1 MILSVPSA
9 TIIGLLLQVAPYRLD
24 EAPRLHVEE
33 IDASA
38 HNYEITLGGT
48 LDGFNT
54 AEYLETY
61 SACRRVQSKFEPN
74 RYLVI
79 ENIGETDVVNPRIV
93 VSGRNDWFSVDSILA
108 GIVGPKM
115 TDAEKAMAVWQFT
128 ADHQVQCH
136 ENNRRVGPPH
146 PEPDSHPSRNTFS
159 ERANPV
165 KAANCYYCSG
175 CSLAAANFV
184 ILCRHA
190 GLSARAVWM
199 CPLNTYATHCVGEA
213 WYDGG
218 WHLFDPECRG
228 FYLEADNTT
237 VASYETL
244 HEEPRLA
251 ARIHLGGF
259 ASRGM
264 KLYADEFAKFY
275 PPRVMP
281 VEDWTSTMAITLR
294 PGEQFIWRW
303 KNDGKFRYGDN
314 PRNRD
319 YPPYQLANGKIV
331 YRPVLRGR
339 AFERALVS
347 AQNVV
352 TVEGSNGRGRV
363 LPQIATQPGFAVY
376 KVSSPY
382 PIVGGIVGGRF
393 FTKTARDG
401 CRILLATGDLDWR
414 EVWSAGKEGSTE
426 TFVAVDDVLDP
437 KTKPAIYDYYVK
449 FEITAQSST
458 ADAYINAIYLET
470 DVQMSAVALPALSL
484 GENRVVYSDESADR
498 RVRIT
503 HGWEESSATRPPLPP
518 AGQVSDPARP
528 VPVTLAWQPSDD
540 PDGDAVADYHVQVSP
555 RRDMRH
561 PVSPNLDRIIGSSE
575 SQWKLPP
582 GWLVEGRT
590 YYWRV
595 RAVDAWGAWSPWSTV
610 WEFTAGS
617 EKY

>member
-1 MILSVPSA
+1 MILSVPPA
-9 TIIGLLLQVAPYRLD
+9 AIIGLLLQVAPYQFD
-24 EAPRLHVEE
+24 EAPRQHVEE
-33 IDASA
+33 LDAAA
-38 HNYEITLGGT
+38 HDYEVTLGGT

-54 AEYLETY
+54 VEYLQTY
-61 SACRRVQSKFEPN
+61 AACQRIQSKFEPN
-74 RYLVI
+74 RYLVV
-79 ENIGETDVVNPRIV
+79 ENIGETDVLNPRIV
-93 VSGRNDWFSVDSILA
+93 VCGRRDWFSVDSILA
-108 GIVGPKM
+108 GIVTPKM
-115 TDAEKAMAVWQFT
+115 TDAQKAMAIWQFT
-128 ADHQVQCH
+128 AHHQVQCH

-146 PEPDSHPSRNTFS
+146 PDPDSHPSRNTFS

-190 GLSARAVWM
+190 DLSARAVWM

-218 WHLFDPECRG
+218 WHLFDPERRS
-228 FYLEADNTT
+228 FYLAEDNTT
-237 VASYETL
+237 VASYERL
-244 HEEPRLA
+244 HKNPSLA
-251 ARIHLGGF
+251 TRTHDGGF
-259 ASRGM
+259 ASKGM
-264 KLYADEFAKFY
+264 KSHDKDYKEFY

-281 VEDWTSTMAITLR
+281 VEDWTSSMAMTLR

-303 KNDGKFRYGDN
+303 KSDGKFRYGNN

-319 YPPYQLANGKIV
+319 YPPHQLANGKIV
-331 YRPVLRGR
+331 YRPLFRGR
-339 AFERALVS
+339 TFQRSVVS
-347 AQNVV
+347 SQNLGP
-352 TVEGSNGRGRV
+352 VEGPNGRGRISPLV
-363 LPQIATQPGFAVY
+363 ATQPGFAVY

-393 FTKTARDG
+393 VKKTASDG
-401 CRILLATGDLDWR
+401 CRILLATGDSDWR
-414 EVWSAGKEGSTE
+414 QVWSAGKEGNAE
-426 TFVAVDDVLDP
+426 AFVAIDDVLDP

-458 ADAYINAIYLET
+458 TDVYIDEIYLET

-484 GENRVVYSDESADR
+484 GKNHVTYTDESSGR

-518 AGQVSDPARP
+518 SGPASDATRS
-528 VPVTLAWQPSDD
+528 PVTLAWQPSRD
-540 PDGDAVADYHVQVSP
+540 PDGDAIKNYHVQVSP

-575 SQWKLPP
+575 PQWKLPP
-582 GWLVEGRT
+582 GWLVKGRT

-595 RAVDAWGAWSPWSTV
+595 RAVDAWGAWSPWSPA
-610 WEFTAGS
+610 WEFTVGS
-617 EKY
+617 EE